1 MIDINHINSI
11 DSRMTFFGSPNQ
23 SGTLGGNSWQV
34 WNKPRGCKMVAAMCV
49 GGGGG
54 GGGGCTN
61 TSNFGTLWNGAGGPG
76 GGAGGMALGM
86 WPAFFL
92 PDVLYIN
99 IGAGGS
105 GGTNG
110 IFSATNG
117 MAGQTA
123 SAGWPTR
130 ISIVPT
136 TATVEVNL
144 LMARGGGGGGGASG
158 SAQSVAGS
166 GGIATSSDC
175 PLGQIGTFQ
184 RNVMSSGSLGGTA
197 ASPGTTLSLLTFP
210 ILGGTVGG
218 NSRNGPQI
226 LNGGSISGSQ
236 GLSTAVSLG
245 SSLMT
250 LSGAFVSSTWN
261 GRSGQFIFPY
271 IYGGTGA
278 SGNGNGNCESGGNGF
293 MGSGGG
299 GGGGAR
305 WQNFAPTG
313 SGGTGGDGWA
323 IIWAW

>member
-1 MIDINHINSI
+1 MIDINSFPGN
-11 DSRMTFFGSPNQ
+11 DPRMTFFNCTNQ

-61 TSNFGTLWNGAGGPG
+61 TSNFGTTWNASGGPG
-76 GGAGGMALGM
+76 GGAGGMCLGM
-86 WPAFFL
+86 WPAFL
-92 PDVLYIN
+92 IPDVLYIN
-99 IGAGGS
+99 VGFGGRGGA
-105 GGTNG
+105 NG
-110 IFSATNG
+110 FFSATDG
-117 MAGQTA
+117 MAGQTG

-130 ISIVPT
+130 ISVLPT

-144 LMARGGGGGGGASG
+144 LMAKGGSAGGGASG
-158 SAQSVAGS
+158 SAQTLAGA
-166 GGIATSSDC
+166 GGAATSSDC
-175 PLGQIGTFQ
+175 PLGQIGLFQ
-184 RNVMSSGSLGGTA
+184 RNIMSSGSLGGGTLA
-197 ASPGTTLSLLTFP
+197 PGATLSLLTFP
-210 ILGGTVGG
+210 ILGGTGAG
-218 NSRNGPQI
+218 ASRNGPTI

-250 LSGAFVSSTWN
+250 LSGAFVSSTWK
-261 GRSGQFIFPY
+261 GIDGQFIFPY

-313 SGGTGGDGWA
+313 SGGVGGDGWA